1 MEDVFRLELIE
12 RVRLDPRVTH
22 HAVPVEDEV
31 GALAR
36 VRLADGREWGFSFV
50 FTANRPND
58 AVEISVRAPD
68 GAVTRIDW
76 RDSVVAR

>member
-1 MEDVFRLELIE
+1 LEDVFRLELIE
-12 RVRLDPRVTH
+12 RVRLHPRVTH

-31 GALAR
+31 GALGEGPSRRWAR
-36 VRLADGREWGFSFV
+36 VGFSFV

-68 GAVTRIDW
+68 GAVTRID
-76 RDSVVAR
+76 RRGSVVAR